1 MSSSMVRFSSN
12 TDQNQCDA
20 IRSML
25 DAVLAAPQDL
35 KCQMSNDKCQMPNKL
50 LHNGQL
56 LILRGNKTFTLTG
69 IEVQ

>member
-1 MSSSMVRFSSN
+1 
-12 TDQNQCDA
+12 
-20 IRSML
+20 ML

-35 KCQMSNDKCQMPNKL
+35 ENTPFPSGEGWAEASKL
-50 LHNGQL
+50 LRNGQL